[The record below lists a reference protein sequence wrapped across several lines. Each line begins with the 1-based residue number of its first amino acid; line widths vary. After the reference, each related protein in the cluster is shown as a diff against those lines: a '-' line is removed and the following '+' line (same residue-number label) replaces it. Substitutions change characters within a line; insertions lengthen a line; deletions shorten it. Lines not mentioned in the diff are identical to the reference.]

1 MTVPELVRHGL
12 FKFGQDNLLYR
23 PQITF
28 LYGALSSF
36 HPAAFLRLHYVLLV
50 YFQFLA
56 FCAVR
61 ALAAELLPGRRI
73 IPPLLATALVGG
85 FWGQYILDIDAW
97 SQISCMPLTVLSLL
111 LFIKLAETSGNSG
124 NPHSAFKLITLYMLV
139 WVGLFYLYPEA
150 AGFLLPAHAMCW
162 GIALCFFKLRVNW
175 LTAGFARGCMRITAP
190 GLG

>member
-1 MTVPELVRHGL
+1 MRTTMRPRSTEKRVVSRISQISRHGL

-36 HPAAFLRLHYVLLV
+36 HLAAFLRLHYILLV

-73 IPPLLATALVGG
+73 IPLLLATALVGG

-97 SQISCMPLTVLSLL
+97 SQISCMPVTV
-111 LFIKLAETSGNSG
+111 
-124 NPHSAFKLITLYMLV
+124 V
-139 WVGLFYLYPEA
+139 V
-150 AGFLLPAHAMCW
+150 C
-162 GIALCFFKLRVNW
+162 
-175 LTAGFARGCMRITAP
+175 
-190 GLG
+190 